1 MWPWEHA
8 IVGYLAYSLFVHLV
22 YRDSPT
28 GLETLAVVF
37 GSLLPD
43 LIDKPLAWEFG
54 VFEAGYAIGHSIFVA
69 IPLSIAVG
77 LLARRVGRTR
87 AGIAFSVGYL
97 LHLPADVLDAYVRG
111 GQVAPELMFWP
122 IATVE
127 EVGEPAG
134 FLAEFTRLFGQYQ
147 EALLAG
153 DLSTYMWAQVGLA
166 ALAGLVWLADG
177 APVLR
182 EVLVWFRRLV
192 TAAVGRNGPRES
204 VPDDRN

>member
-8 IVGYLAYSLFVHLV
+8 IVGYLAYSIVVHLV

-37 GSLLPD
+37 GSVLPD

-54 VFEAGYAIGHSIFVA
+54 VFEAGYAIGHSIFFA

-87 AGIAFSVGYL
+87 TGIAFGVGYL
-97 LHLPADVLDAYVRG
+97 LHLPADVLDAYLRG
-111 GQVAPELMFWP
+111 GQVAPELVFWP
-122 IATVE
+122 VATVE
-127 EVGEPAG
+127 EVGEPTG

-147 EALLAG
+147 QGLLAG
-153 DLSTYMWAQVGLA
+153 DLSTYMWIQVGLA
-166 ALAGLVWLADG
+166 VLAALVWLADG

-182 EVLVWFRRLV
+182 ECLVGLRRLV
-192 TAAVGRNGPRES
+192 STAIGRGGRRES
-204 VPDDRN
+204 RPDEHN